1 MAAVLGAT
9 AFIVMVKST
18 FAPVM
23 QGAAFDILD
32 YVYFAPPLR
41 TALLALLASAT
52 TILAAL
58 WLERRFALQPR
69 AQDETGDRA
78 SGHWTT
84 PIALGIVSVV
94 PVIALVTGY
103 GAATAIAAWTFIDL
117 RWWWGAALLAIAIWR
132 FDSATGG
139 RGWRALRTPAATLE
153 RGWRLEVFV
162 AITLM
167 AWVTATTPM
176 LRFTEFSHGDEVKYL
191 RYCETWVQGNG
202 LTISKNRPLAEVPL
216 GAWNLAANL
225 GLAARAV
232 GEETRAIVS
241 DVAGFARSPGSFQWM
256 RATGGNWFLAG
267 KRGEVYQ
274 VHQPALS
281 VLLMPGYLF
290 DRWRTGTEAGYE
302 GQLPATLVGTN
313 TVMLL
318 LFGAWA
324 AVLTRF
330 FRRATGAPAVGAT
343 AAIVAVA
350 TIPVAPFAFQ
360 MYPETAAG
368 LCLVLV
374 LLLLL
379 RARGAEPSRAAA
391 FGYGLLAALLPWL
404 HIRFLVLAAVVVAGG
419 LLWLP
424 RRARPAFLIGSAV
437 PIVLLSAY
445 AYRLTGSVLPWAH
458 WSAPGTDHLFAASDV
473 PSHMLGFAL
482 DRTWGVLP
490 HAPVYLIAAAAL
502 VMCARAY
509 PRAVLFGLAML
520 LALAVPSAGHGI
532 NAGGGSPARHLV
544 AVVPLFLLPAA
555 LLFLRS
561 RASWLTALTAVLVV
575 VSLQQATAYNRWHVK
590 HLGEMHDWSVSG
602 WKPNL
607 VFPDIAGS
615 GTSPAGG
622 PMFEPAYAKS
632 PRDSRDEI
640 VRAYAAEG
648 RCRLCLSLTR
658 GWLDEA
664 RLTWNRVESLAIEIR
679 PTADPHAPELVVRA
693 LAAPRD
699 PAYGMVRMDFGDGTF
714 SEARPVGGGT
724 IFEHRYA
731 RPGTYALAAHF
742 TMPSG
747 ETHVSAGEVVI
758 PVRPGS

>member
-1 MAAVLGAT
+1 M
-9 AFIVMVKST
+9 MVKST

-23 QGAAFDILD
+23 QGADFDILD

-41 TALLALLASAT
+41 TAVLALLASAT
-52 TILAAL
+52 AILAAFR
-58 WLERRFALQPR
+58 LERRFLRQPR
-69 AQDETGDRA
+69 AQDDADDRA
-78 SGHWTT
+78 GGHWTT
-84 PIALGIVSVV
+84 PIALGVVSVV
-94 PVIALVTGY
+94 PVMVLTTGY
-103 GAATAIAAWTFIDL
+103 GSATAVAAWIFIDL
-117 RWWWGAALLAIAIWR
+117 RWWWGAALLAAAAWR
-132 FDSATGG
+132 FDRATGG
-139 RGWRALRTPAATLE
+139 RGWRALRAAAAPLE
-153 RGWRLEVFV
+153 RGWRLELLV
-162 AITLM
+162 AAVLM
-167 AWVTATTPM
+167 AWATATTPV
-176 LRFTEFSHGDEVKYL
+176 LRFTEFPHGDEVKYL

-202 LTISKNRPLAEVPL
+202 LTISKNRPLAEAPL
-216 GAWNLAANL
+216 SAWNLAANL

-232 GEETRAIVS
+232 GEETRSIAA
-241 DVAGFARSPGSFQWM
+241 DLAGFARSPGSFQWM
-256 RATGGNWFLAG
+256 RARGGNWFLAG

-281 VLLMPGYLF
+281 VLLMPGYLI
-290 DRWRTGTEAGYE
+290 DRWRTGTEAGYQ
-302 GQLPATLVGTN
+302 GQLPATLAATN

-330 FRRATGAPAVGAT
+330 FRRAAGSPAVAAP

-368 LCLVLV
+368 SCLVLV
-374 LLLLL
+374 LLFFL
-379 RARGAEPSRAAA
+379 RAREAGPSRAAA
-391 FGYGLLAALLPWL
+391 FGYGLMAALLPWL
-404 HIRFLVLAAVVVAGG
+404 HIRFLILAAVVVAAG
-419 LLWLP
+419 LFRLH

-437 PIVLLSAY
+437 PVALLSAY
-445 AYRLTGSVLPWAH
+445 AYRLTGSLLPWAH
-458 WSAPGTDHLFAASDV
+458 WSAPGTDHLFAAGDV

-490 HAPVYLIAAAAL
+490 HAPVYLIAAAAV

-555 LLFLRS
+555 LLFQRP
-561 RASWLTALTAVLVV
+561 RARWLTALTAALAV

-590 HLGEMHDWSVSG
+590 HQGEMHDWSVSG

-607 VFPDIAGS
+607 VFPDIAGR
-615 GTSPAGG
+615 GASPAGG
-622 PMFEPAYAKS
+622 PMFEPVYAKS
-632 PRDSRDEI
+632 PRDARDEV

-648 RCRLCLSLTR
+648 RCRLCWSLTR

-664 RLTWNRVESLAIEIR
+664 RLTWNGVEALSIEIR
-679 PTADPHAPELVVRA
+679 PTADPYAPELVVRA

-714 SEARPVGGGT
+714 SEARPLGGGT
-724 IFEHRYA
+724 IFEHRYD

-742 TMPSG
+742 VLPTG
-747 ETHVSAGEVVI
+747 EAHVAAGEVVI
-758 PVRPGS
+758 PARPAS

>member
-1 MAAVLGAT
+1 MSIVRRSGSRPLLLSVIRAIAAILGAT

-41 TALLALLASAT
+41 TVLLALLASAAAV
-52 TILAAL
+52 LAAC
-58 WLERRFALQPR
+58 WLERRFVRQP
-69 AQDETGDRA
+69 AAEGETADRA
-78 SGHWTT
+78 TRHWTT

-94 PVIALVTGY
+94 PLIVLMTGH
-103 GAATAIAAWTFIDL
+103 GAATAIAAWIFIDL
-117 RWWWGAALLAIAIWR
+117 RWWWGTALLAVATWR
-132 FDSATGG
+132 FDRATGG
-139 RGWRALRTPAATLE
+139 RGWRALRAAASPLE
-153 RGWRLEVFV
+153 RGWRLEVLV
-162 AITLM
+162 AVMLM
-167 AWVTATTPM
+167 AWATATTPI
-176 LRFTEFSHGDEVKYL
+176 LRFTEFPHGDEVKYL

-202 LTISKNRPLAEVPL
+202 LTISKNRPLAEVPIS
-216 GAWNLAANL
+216 ASNLAANL
-225 GLAARAV
+225 GLAVRAV
-232 GEETRAIVS
+232 AQEARAIVS
-241 DVAGFARSPGSFQWM
+241 DVAGFARSPGAFQWM

-281 VLLMPGYLF
+281 VLLVPGYLF
-290 DRWRTGTEAGYE
+290 DRWRTGTEAGYQ
-302 GQLPATLVGTN
+302 GQLPATLAGTN

-330 FRRATGAPAVGAT
+330 FRRATGSPAVAAL
-343 AAIVAVA
+343 AAIAAFA

-374 LLLLL
+374 LLFFL
-379 RARGAEPSRAAA
+379 RAQGAEPSRAAA

-419 LLWLP
+419 LLWLH

-445 AYRLTGSVLPWAH
+445 SYRLTGSLLPWAH
-458 WSAPGTDHLFAASDV
+458 WSAPGTDHLFAAGDV
-473 PSHMLGFAL
+473 PAHMLGFAL
-482 DRTWGVLP
+482 DRTWGVAP
-490 HAPVYLIAAAAL
+490 HAPVYLTAAAAL
-502 VMCARAY
+502 VMFARAY

-544 AVVPLFLLPAA
+544 AVAPLFLLPAA
-555 LLFLRS
+555 LLFLRP
-561 RASWLTALTAVLVV
+561 RARWVTALTAVLVA

-590 HLGEMHDWSVSG
+590 HQGEMHDWSVSG

-607 VFPDIAGS
+607 VFPDFAGRS
-615 GTSPAGG
+615 TSPAGG

-632 PRDSRDEI
+632 PRDARDDV

-664 RLTWNRVESLAIEIR
+664 GLTWNAVESLAIEIR
-679 PTADPHAPELVVRA
+679 PTADPYAPELVVRA
-693 LAAPRD
+693 WAAPRD
-699 PAYGMVRMDFGDGTF
+699 PAYGMVRMDFGDGT
-714 SEARPVGGGT
+714 
-724 IFEHRYA
+724 
-731 RPGTYALAAHF
+731 
-742 TMPSG
+742 
-747 ETHVSAGEVVI
+747 
-758 PVRPGS
+758 